1 MSDYDR
7 NPSARWGQGA
17 TRIGRAEIDQ
27 GLRSYMLGVYNN
39 MVVGLAL
46 TGAVALG
53 VHMLAVTTDPAL
65 GVPVGRH
72 LMLTSFGVT
81 LYTSPL
87 KWVMML
93 APLAFVFFFSF
104 RINQMSASTAR
115 GVFLAFVHHPA
126 RLYRNIGC
134 ERLLCDRGGLRRLE
148 PLWLH
153 NAA

>member
-53 VHMLAVTTDPAL
+53 VHLLAVTSDPAQA
-65 GVPVGRH
+65 VGRAGR
-72 LMLTSFGVT
+72 LMLTNFGVT
-81 LYTSPL
+81 LYFSPL
-87 KWVMML
+87 HWLVM
-93 APLAFVFFFSF
+93 
-104 RINQMSASTAR
+104 
-115 GVFLAFVHHPA
+115 H
-126 RLYRNIGC
+126 RLYH
-134 ERLLCDRGGLRRLE
+134 LCILWRRLSVS
-148 PLWLH
+148 LVSCWGNYFRNTILILH
-153 NAA
+153 P